1 MNLLNRAIILAE
13 GNLPDTTPET
23 PPGMDKLSTIISWVS
38 WGVSIICLIS
48 FLVCIGWLAWSA
60 FQGQEVRAGKGMVI
74 ALVAMI
80 LLGAAGAVIGALV

>member
-1 MNLLNRAIILAE
+1 MNRIMTQLVLAE
-13 GNLPDTTPET
+13 GGLPDTTPST
-23 PPGMDKLSTIISWVS
+23 PPGMDKLSTVISWVS
-38 WGVSIICLIS
+38 WGVSIVCLIS

-60 FQGQEVRAGKGMVI
+60 FQGEQVRAGKGMII